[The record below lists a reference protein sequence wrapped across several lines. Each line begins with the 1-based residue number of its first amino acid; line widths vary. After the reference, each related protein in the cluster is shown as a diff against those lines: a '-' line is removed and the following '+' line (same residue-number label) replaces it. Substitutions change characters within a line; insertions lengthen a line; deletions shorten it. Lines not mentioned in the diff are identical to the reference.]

1 MVTLAVPLSWE
12 VGDGFLTSLGNSSQ
26 RWLPKVLSHTMALRR
41 VGKRISRRYASA
53 SFSPTN
59 LRTGLATG
67 SI

>member
-12 VGDGFLTSLGNSSQ
+12 VGDGFLTCSGNFPQ
-26 RWLPKVLSHTMALRR
+26 RWLPKVSSHTWC
-41 VGKRISRRYASA
+41 VSKRISRCYASH

-67 SI
+67 RI

>member
-12 VGDGFLTSLGNSSQ
+12 VGDSFLTYSGNYS
-26 RWLPKVLSHTMALRR
+26 RRRPPKVLSHTMALWR